1 MKRIG
6 LFGGTFD
13 PPHIGHYKIAKSV
26 LQSLHLDEIW
36 FIPTYHPPHKDIAE
50 TASYHRLQM
59 VNLMIE
65 DEERFRINTIELDR
79 KGKSYTIDT
88 ISQLEREH
96 PDAKFYFII
105 GGDQVAYLPNWKQ
118 IDELMNKVQFIGV
131 ERPGIEWE
139 DVPFVEKLSI
149 PIIDVSSTEIRERI
163 YTGRAF
169 KHLVHE
175 KVYAYIKE
183 HELYGFRESN

>member
-6 LFGGTFD
+6 ILGGAFD
-13 PPHIGHYKIAKSV
+13 PPHLGHLQIAKAV
-26 LQSLHLDEIW
+26 QERIALDEIW
-36 FIPTYHPPHKDIAE
+36 FMPTYIAPHKDRAESNAKDRAEMVQLAIAHE
-50 TASYHRLQM
+50 ATFILQ
-59 VNLMIE
+59 
-65 DEERFRINTIELDR
+65 TIELER